1 MSSATYSAPGVYVE
15 EVPSAQQPIAG
26 VGTNVV
32 GFIGIVPSKVYV
44 PVPNPDYDPVLARA
58 KLQRDAIEAKLQA
71 GTQLGDAE
79 KAALAEQAKQAEVD
93 FQAKLQRHSTAQAA
107 MRAKAQDARTEVTKR
122 ETAASDA
129 EQQLGKAKD
138 ALKNATAETKEKLE
152 DDLAAAERANT
163 LAQQALF
170 DARAAARDLQAAAD
184 DNQRAFDD
192 ASKKETPP
200 PDAAKPAAA
209 ATAAAGGEGA
219 GSAKEGGKK
228 PVETE
233 DEAFRDPDPDEVE
246 KLVGPSFLQPFIL
259 QPVAVE
265 VPVCE
270 TKFCTNFT
278 EYTRRFGSFSAYRSE
293 PDQPA
298 PANPDRWVFSPLHPG
313 HHALTHALNGFF
325 RNGGT
330 KAFVARIERLDQLEK
345 ALDQFESIDDL
356 AIIAAPGLPKL
367 PGVWS
372 DLMDRVEKRRTC
384 FAILDS
390 REVVNN
396 GEDEDLAIDQ
406 LDYSSASTKPALPRV
421 SKNAAFY
428 FPHIQVVDPA
438 KQLQDLDPRRKVAPK
453 YRGLTYVPPS
463 GHVAG
468 IYARTDTE
476 RGVHKAPAN
485 CVVRGALEVKYYVSK
500 PIQEQLNPQ
509 GVNAIRIMNG
519 AVTVWGAR
527 TIGGDANSE
536 WKYVSVRRL
545 FLFLQK
551 SIEEGTQWIVFEP
564 NDEALWGKIRLN
576 ITAFLTN
583 VWRTG
588 ALFGTAPE
596 QAFYVKCDAELN
608 PPEVRDVGQVVCE
621 IGVAIVRPAE
631 FVIFRITQST
641 GMNKA

>member
-1 MSSATYSAPGVYVE
+1 
-15 EVPSAQQPIAG
+15 
-26 VGTNVV
+26 
-32 GFIGIVPSKVYV
+32 
-44 PVPNPDYDPVLARA
+44 
-58 KLQRDAIEAKLQA
+58 
-71 GTQLGDAE
+71 
-79 KAALAEQAKQAEVD
+79 
-93 FQAKLQRHSTAQAA
+93 
-107 MRAKAQDARTEVTKR
+107 
-122 ETAASDA
+122 
-129 EQQLGKAKD
+129 
-138 ALKNATAETKEKLE
+138 
-152 DDLAAAERANT
+152 
-163 LAQQALF
+163 
-170 DARAAARDLQAAAD
+170 
-184 DNQRAFDD
+184 
-192 ASKKETPP
+192 
-200 PDAAKPAAA
+200 
-209 ATAAAGGEGA
+209 
-219 GSAKEGGKK
+219 
-228 PVETE
+228 
-233 DEAFRDPDPDEVE
+233 
-246 KLVGPSFLQPFIL
+246 
-259 QPVAVE
+259 
-265 VPVCE
+265 
-270 TKFCTNFT
+270 
-278 EYTRRFGSFSAYRSE
+278 
-293 PDQPA
+293 
-298 PANPDRWVFSPLHPG
+298 
-313 HHALTHALNGFF
+313 
-325 RNGGT
+325 
-330 KAFVARIERLDQLEK
+330 
-345 ALDQFESIDDL
+345 
-356 AIIAAPGLPKL
+356 
-367 PGVWS
+367 
-372 DLMDRVEKRRTC
+372 MDRVEKRRTC

-438 KQLQDLDPRRKVAPK
+438 KQLQDLDPGARSRRSIAGSPTCRRAGMSQASTRAPI
-453 YRGLTYVPPS
+453 PS
-463 GHVAG
+463 A
-468 IYARTDTE
+468 AW
-476 RGVHKAPAN
+476 HKAPAN

-631 FVIFRITQST
+631 LRDLPHHAIDRDEQGVSASSYSFRIEP
-641 GMNKA
+641 